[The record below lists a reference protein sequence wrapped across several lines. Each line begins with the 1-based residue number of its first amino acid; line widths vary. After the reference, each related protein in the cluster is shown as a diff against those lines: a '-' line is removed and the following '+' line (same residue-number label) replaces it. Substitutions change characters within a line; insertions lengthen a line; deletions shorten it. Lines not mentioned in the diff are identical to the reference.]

1 MNKTSIALFL
11 TGFVSVFLILQ
22 LVGLIIEAISLSIP
36 LTILFILIL
45 LCVLYLTFRIIS
57 HYNKLESA

>member
-1 MNKTSIALFL
+1 MNKTNIALFL
-11 TGFVSVFLILQ
+11 TGFVSIFLILQ